1 MDKDS
6 IIQEWFYRLPKGY
19 ANAPYTKAEMAML
32 HEILEE
38 NGLNGSVFVNEVDQL
53 DQAFL
58 DAKPVDEAE
67 EDVTLK
73 NLDLW
78 EPMGQQLNA
87 EKVFSESGTYQDVI
101 DFAAKTFLTLGRSEA
116 KKVSL
121 AFRTQSVEDFVTGGW
136 NTFVKFM
143 EFDRKG
149 FGRGELATLMA
160 IKGST
165 SGGTAEHDLKVG
177 GTTIEVKEVVGNT
190 IRPAK
195 SGMAARMPWSKQIRS
210 LYQDAVEP
218 LASDTYMREV
228 LKFLF
233 PKDDRL
239 QELMDMFADG
249 NEFSNVSKKGTTLF
263 GADGVERGA
272 DDMHKL
278 YQGLIKAQ
286 QILTDKFLEDKSIT
300 AMKLLGA
307 TQGKFAIGDKDAEQI
322 QSVPISGK
330 EVTLDIVPIK
340 AGDTEEANLW
350 LYNLANHPWVKNPQ
364 LYINQ
369 LVQARDI
376 YFASIPS
383 GKILWFQTTSSN
395 KIPKKLGIS
404 EKDEW
409 YTTHITQG
417 QFRFAPKSLYATS
430 ADKYEHVI
438 AQKGL

>member
-1 MDKDS
+1 MDKET
-6 IIQEWFYRLPKGY
+6 IIREWFYRLPKGY
-19 ANAPYTKAEMAML
+19 AEPPYSKKEMDVL
-32 HEILEE
+32 HTILAE
-38 NGLNGSVFVNEVDQL
+38 NGMNGSVFVNEVDQL

-67 EDVTLK
+67 EDVTFR
-73 NLDLW
+73 NQDLW
-78 EPMGQQLNA
+78 EPMEQQLYD
-87 EKVFSESGTYQDVI
+87 EKVFSAEGTYQDVI
-101 DFAAKTFLTLGRSEA
+101 DFAAKTFLSLGRSEA
-116 KKVSL
+116 QKISSVY
-121 AFRTQSVEDFVTGGW
+121 RTQSVEDFVTGGW
-136 NTFVKFM
+136 KTFVKFM

-149 FGRGELATLMA
+149 FGRGELATLMG
-160 IKGST
+160 IKGSQ

-218 LASDTYMREV
+218 MAGDTYMREV

-233 PKDDRL
+233 PKDDKL

-272 DDMHKL
+272 DDMNSL

-307 TQGKFAIGDKDAEQI
+307 TQGKFAIGDKDAEKL
-322 QSVPISGK
+322 QSVPVTGK
-330 EVTLDIVPIK
+330 EVTLDVVPIK
-340 AGDTEEANLW
+340 ASDTEEANLW
-350 LYNLANHPWVKNPQ
+350 LYNLSNHPWVKNPQ
-364 LYINQ
+364 LYVNQ
-369 LVQARDI
+369 LIQARDI

-383 GKILWFQTTSSN
+383 GKILWFQTTSKD

-417 QFRFAPKSLYATS
+417 QFRFAPKSLYAKS

>member
-1 MDKDS
+1 MDKVE
-6 IIQEWFYRLPKGY
+6 IIKEWFYRLPKGY
-19 ANAPYTKAEMAML
+19 AEAPYTKKEMDVL
-32 HEILEE
+32 HTILEE
-38 NGLNGSVFVNEVDQL
+38 EGKNGSVFITEVDQL
-53 DQAFL
+53 DQAFH
-58 DAKPVDEAE
+58 DAEPVEEA
-67 EDVTLK
+67 EDVTST
-73 NLDLW
+73 NLALW
-78 EPMGQQLNA
+78 EPMEQQLFD
-87 EKVFSESGTYQDVI
+87 EKVFSEAGTYQDVI
-101 DFAAKTFLTLGRSEA
+101 DFARITFLKLGKAEAKQVALAYRKQSVAEFVDKGWKTFT
-116 KKVSL
+116 
-121 AFRTQSVEDFVTGGW
+121 
-136 NTFVKFM
+136 KFM
-143 EFDRKG
+143 AFDRKG
-149 FGRGELATLMA
+149 FGRGELATLMG
-160 IKGST
+160 IQGSQ

-218 LASDTYMREV
+218 MASDTYMREV
-228 LKFLF
+228 LKLLF
-233 PKDDRL
+233 PKDAKL

-272 DDMHKL
+272 DDMNSL

-286 QILTDKFLEDKSIT
+286 QILTNKFLEDKSIT

-307 TQGKFAIGDKDAEQI
+307 TQGKFAIGDKDAEKL
-322 QSVPISGK
+322 QSVPVTGK

-340 AGDTEEANLW
+340 ASDTEEANLW
-350 LYNLANHPWVKNPQ
+350 LYNLSNHPWVKNPQ
-364 LYINQ
+364 LYVNQ

-383 GKILWFQTTSSN
+383 GKILWFQTTSKN
-395 KIPKKLGIS
+395 KTPKKLGIS

-417 QFRFAPKSLYATS
+417 QFRFAPKSLYGS
-430 ADKYEHVI
+430 NADKYEHVI